1 MPSSVYLF
9 VVLSGAFLV
18 FQIQPLVAKL
28 MLPLFGGGASIW
40 TACMFF
46 FQGLLLCGYFYSWC
60 LTKITNVRA
69 QVSAHALL
77 AAISLV
83 SLPLSID
90 LLYEASNEAPLKNI
104 LLLLGTSI
112 GLPYVI
118 LSATGPL
125 IQRWLTYGSQEPP
138 PYYLYSLSNVG
149 SLLAVLSYPFLFEP
163 FLSLSA
169 QTAFWSWGYVI
180 YSLAI
185 AVVCISLF
193 RKNPLIHTASSTGAT
208 DVDDGDWWRIV
219 LWLLLPA
226 TGVILL
232 LATTNSMTQNVQPV
246 PFLWLMPLCIYLL
259 TYIIS
264 FHSSRWY
271 VRWYWFAIFMATSV
285 AAILMF
291 FIGSWFNLLSQLVM
305 YSIILLSA
313 CMICH
318 GELAL
323 LKPGAKRLT
332 LFYLMISLGGVLG
345 SAFVVF
351 FAQSL
356 FSNYYEFPLAIIAVF
371 FLVSGC
377 VFWQRSR
384 LVATDEKRPLLLAQL
399 AIVYPVLLAGM
410 FFYLNALNNQND
422 VLAVRNFYGIL
433 KAKDVEINGRLER
446 RLIDGTTSHGTQL
459 LTPDGTSTPM
469 SYYRH
474 GTGVALAL
482 EHLPVDGNMQ
492 VGIIGLG
499 AGTLAAYG
507 RPGDTYRFYEL
518 NPQVKAFAN
527 NQFTYLADSDAEV
540 DIVLGDAR
548 ISMAKKLAEEGG
560 DNYDLLVVDAFSS
573 GAIPAHL
580 LTREAFQ
587 LYWNHLK
594 PSGAVAVHI
603 SNSHLNLSSL
613 VREIARSM
621 NKSARYFKI
630 LADDNDVND
639 AEWVVIADD
648 DRFFQNPEIEQQ
660 ISAWPATNR
669 ATVIWT
675 DDYSNLLSV
684 LK

>member
-1 MPSSVYLF
+1 
-9 VVLSGAFLV
+9 
-18 FQIQPLVAKL
+18 

-46 FQGLLLCGYFYSWC
+46 FQGLLLCGYFYSYC
-60 LTKITNVRA
+60 LTKLANVRL
-69 QVSAHALL
+69 QVGLHALL
-77 AAISLV
+77 SIFSLLA
-83 SLPLSID
+83 LPLSVN
-90 LLYEASNEAPLKNI
+90 LLYEASTEAPLKNI
-104 LLLLGTSI
+104 ILLLATSV

-118 LSATGPL
+118 LSSTGPL
-125 IQRWLTYGSQEPP
+125 IQRWLTYGNQEKP
-138 PYYLYSLSNVG
+138 PYFLYSLSNVG
-149 SLLAVLSYPFLFEP
+149 SLLAVLSYPFVFEP

-169 QTAFWSWGYVI
+169 QTAFWSVGYGVYAAAI
-180 YSLAI
+180 LA
-185 AVVCISLF
+185 VCLSMYK
-193 RKNPLIHTASSTGAT
+193 KNPLLLAEPQAMAATGQA
-208 DVDDGDWWRIV
+208 VRSRIF

-226 TGVILL
+226 VGVVLL

-264 FHSSRWY
+264 FHSHRWY
-271 VRWYWFAIFMATSV
+271 VRWYWFAVFMATSV
-285 AAILMF
+285 VAIVMF
-291 FIGSWFNLLSQLVM
+291 FIGSWFNLFSQLAI
-305 YSIILLSA
+305 YSLILLSA

-323 LKPGAKRLT
+323 LKPGAERLT

-351 FAQSL
+351 FAQTL
-356 FSNYYEFPLAIIAVF
+356 FSNYYEFPLAIITVF
-371 FLVSGC
+371 FLVAGC
-377 VFWQRSR
+377 VLWQRGEYH
-384 LVATDEKRPLLLAQL
+384 LPQEKRPLLLAQL
-399 AIVYPVLLAGM
+399 AIVYPLVLGGG
-410 FFYLNALNNQND
+410 FFYLNTLNNQND

-433 KAKDVEINGRLER
+433 KAKDVEVNGRLER

-459 LTPDGTSTPM
+459 LAADATGTPV
-469 SYYRH
+469 SYYRR

-482 EHLPVDGNMQ
+482 EHLPVSDNMQ

-527 NQFTYLADSDAEV
+527 NQFTYLADSDADI

-548 ISMAKKLAEEGG
+548 VSMARKLAEEGG
-560 DNYDLLVVDAFSS
+560 DNYDVLVVDAFSS

-580 LTREAFQ
+580 LTKEAFE

-594 PSGAVAVHI
+594 PAGALAVHI
-603 SNSHLNLSSL
+603 SNSHLNLSPL
-613 VREIARSM
+613 VREIALSM
-621 NKSARYFKI
+621 NKSARYFKV
-630 LADDNDVND
+630 LADDDDVND
-639 AEWVVIADD
+639 AEWVVIAADES
-648 DRFFQNPEIEQQ
+648 FFKHPEIAQQ
-660 ISAWPATNR
+660 VVSWPENTRN
-669 ATVIWT
+669 TTIWT

-684 LK
+684 VK

>member
-1 MPSSVYLF
+1 
-9 VVLSGAFLV
+9 
-18 FQIQPLVAKL
+18 
-28 MLPLFGGGASIW
+28 
-40 TACMFF
+40 MFF
-46 FQGLLLCGYFYSWC
+46 FQGLLLCGYFYSYC
-60 LTKITNVRA
+60 LTKVANVRV
-69 QVSAHALL
+69 QVSLHAVFSIFSLL
-77 AAISLV
+77 
-83 SLPLSID
+83 SLPLSIN
-90 LLYEASNEAPLKNI
+90 LLYEASTEAPLKNI
-104 LLLLGTSI
+104 ILLLATSV

-118 LSATGPL
+118 LSSTGPL
-125 IQRWLTYGSQEPP
+125 VQRWLTYGNQEKP
-138 PYYLYSLSNVG
+138 PYFLYSLSNVG

-169 QTAFWSWGYVI
+169 QTAFWSIGYGV
-180 YSLAI
+180 YAAAI
-185 AVVCISLF
+185 MAICIALYK
-193 RKNPLIHTASSTGAT
+193 RNPLIDSSPQLDTSESRKIGS
-208 DVDDGDWWRIV
+208 RIF

-226 TGVILL
+226 TGVVLL

-271 VRWYWFAIFMATSV
+271 IRWYWFAVFMATSV
-285 AAILMF
+285 VAMLMF
-291 FIGSWFNLLSQLVM
+291 FIGSWFNLYSQLAI
-305 YSIILLSA
+305 YSLILLSA

-323 LKPGAKRLT
+323 LKPGAGRLT

-356 FSNYYEFPLAIIAVF
+356 FSNYYEFPLAIIVVF
-371 FLVSGC
+371 FLMAGC
-377 VFWQRSR
+377 VLWQRSAR
-384 LVATDEKRPLLLAQL
+384 DLPQERRPLLLAQL
-399 AIVYPVLLAGM
+399 AIVYSLALSGV
-410 FFYLNALNNQND
+410 FFYLNTLNNQND

-433 KAKDVEINGRLER
+433 KAKDVEVNGRLER

-459 LTPDGTSTPM
+459 LAAEATGTPV
-469 SYYRH
+469 SYYRR

-482 EHLPVDGNMQ
+482 EHLPASGNMQ

-507 RPGDTYRFYEL
+507 RPGDSYRFYEL

-527 NQFTYLADSDAEV
+527 NQFSYLSDSDADI

-548 ISMAKKLAEEGG
+548 VSMARKLAEEGG
-560 DNYDLLVVDAFSS
+560 DNYDLVVVDAFSS

-580 LTREAFQ
+580 LTKEAFE

-594 PSGAVAVHI
+594 PAGALAVHI
-603 SNSHLNLSSL
+603 SNSHLNLSPL
-613 VREIARSM
+613 VREIALSM
-621 NKSARYFKI
+621 NKSARYFKV
-630 LADDNDVND
+630 LANEYDVND

-648 DRFFQNPEIEQQ
+648 EEFFKHPEVAQQ
-660 ISAWPATNR
+660 VVSWPETTR
-669 ATVIWT
+669 STTIWT